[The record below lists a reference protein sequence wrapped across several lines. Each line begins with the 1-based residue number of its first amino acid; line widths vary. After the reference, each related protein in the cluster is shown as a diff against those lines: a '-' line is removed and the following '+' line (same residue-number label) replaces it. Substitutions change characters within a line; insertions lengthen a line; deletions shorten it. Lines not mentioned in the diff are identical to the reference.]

1 VTTLRPY
8 QVQPFRAIVAAAIN
22 NTGGTYTVMF
32 ARQAGKN
39 ETSAH
44 VERALMA
51 AYQTRR
57 VTGIKAA
64 PTLKPQADI
73 SRDRLRKLMDL
84 AGLATIYRDRDHF
97 LYLVKAR
104 WAFLSAGKE
113 ANVIGLTADLLLEAD
128 EAQDIDPAKFD
139 KDFRPMASTTNA
151 PVAMWGTAWTDDTLL
166 AQAITANADTH
177 PERNFR
183 VPWTV
188 VAEHVPAYA
197 RYVAAERDRLGAN
210 HPLFLTQYELETLP
224 GAGRLLSPAQ
234 LALILTSDHPRQT
247 IADPNDRYVAGIDVA
262 GEDPEGQV
270 LRGRDSTVVTIGRLS
285 PTPSRLPRCDIVAA
299 YEYTGTEHGALYAE
313 IAALLGTVWHVA
325 RVAVDATTLGEA
337 LALMLTKKLG
347 ASRVLTY
354 RFTEASKSHLGYELQ
369 AAATTGR
376 LHLWLPDSSREYLHM
391 GWQLTHCRAEYRP
404 NRMVRW
410 FVPPAEG
417 HDDHVVAIALCLEAA
432 RTAPAGV
439 ARGRISA
446 RP

>member
-1 VTTLRPY
+1 MTTLRPY
-8 QVQPFRAIVAAAIN
+8 QVEPFRAIVAAAIN

-73 SRDRLRKLMDL
+73 SRDRLRKLMDQ
-84 AGLATIYRDRDHF
+84 AGLATLYRDRDHF

-128 EAQDIDPAKFD
+128 EAQDIDAAKFD

-151 PVAMWGTAWTDDTLL
+151 PVVMWGTAWTDDTML
-166 AQAITANADTH
+166 AQAIAANADAH
-177 PERNFR
+177 PERNFH

-197 RYVAAERDRLGAN
+197 RYVTAERDRLGPN
-210 HPLFLTQYELETLP
+210 HPLFLTQYELTTLP

-234 LALILTSDHPRQT
+234 LSIILSGDHPRQAL
-247 IADPNDRYVAGIDVA
+247 ADPNDQYVAGVDVA
-262 GEDPEGQV
+262 GEDPENTI

-285 PTPSRLPRCDIVAA
+285 RTTAALTRCDIVAA
-299 YEYTGTEHGALYAE
+299 YEYTGTEHASLYAE
-313 IAALLGTVWHVA
+313 IATLLGSVWGVA

-337 LALMLTKKLG
+337 LALLLTKQLG
-347 ASRVLTY
+347 KSRVLTY

-376 LHLWLPDSSREYLHM
+376 LRLWQADGSPEYLRMTHE
-391 GWQLTHCRAEYRP
+391 LTRCRAEYRP

-410 FVPPAEG
+410 FVPPTEG
-417 HDDHVVAIALCLEAA
+417 HDDYVASTALCLEAA

-439 ARGRISA
+439 ARGRISS
-446 RP
+446 